1 MCTSFARVESEIYLE
16 LPSYYQLKARTWE
29 AGR

>member
-16 LPSYYQLKARTWE
+16 LPSYYQLKARAWE